1 MFESELMSNA
11 MLLGYA
17 DQLVADL
24 GDADFVQQPLPGTN
38 HPAWILCHL
47 AMAGDGAIG
56 LLGGEKIL
64 PAEFATK
71 YGRDSKI
78 SGDRNDYPSRD
89 EILKSF
95 RDTYAKARELAASPD
110 PERLSRPNPN
120 ARLRPNLPTIRDM
133 CGFLLTGH
141 LGVHLG
147 QLSAWR
153 RMRGMPPLF

>member
-11 MLLGYA
+11 VLLGYA
-17 DQLVADL
+17 EQLVADIS
-24 GDADFVQQPLPGTN
+24 DADFVQQPLPGTN

-56 LLGGEKIL
+56 LLGGDKIL
-64 PAEFATK
+64 PPDWATK

-78 SGDRNDYPSRD
+78 GSERSEYPSRD
-89 EILKSF
+89 EIVKQF
-95 RDTYAKARELAASPD
+95 RATYAGARELAAQAD
-110 PERLSRPNPN
+110 PERIARPNPN
-120 ARLRPNLPTIRDM
+120 SRLRANLPTIRDM

-153 RMRGMPPLF
+153 RMRGLPPLF